1 MTRQLSNGPHLITT
15 APTITT
21 CFRCG
26 AMVLAATVGGLDYR
40 IDVDPLTELGEL
52 SALLANRATFDLTG
66 ELLVRRTP
74 ERIRHH
80 APTTVLAAHTCQP
93 TPQEHIDAAHMTAAI
108 WLVQQLLGAEVI
120 DTTTEP
126 PF

>member
-1 MTRQLSNGPHLITT
+1 MSRQLSNGPFFITT

-26 AMVLAATVGGLDYR
+26 HLVLAATIGGLDYHV
-40 IDVDPLTELGEL
+40 DVDPLTEMGEL
-52 SALLANRATFDLTG
+52 WALMAKRSTFDLTG
-66 ELLVRRTP
+66 ERLVYRTP

-80 APTTVLAAHTCQP
+80 PPTTVLAQHTCVP
-93 TPQEHIDAAHMTAAI
+93 TPQEHISAVHMTAAI
-108 WLVQQLLGAEVI
+108 CLVQQLLGAEVL
-120 DTTTEP
+120 DTTTTA